1 MVHCIQSGQALPVD
15 SSDRHGDRIW
25 INHGAVSII
34 ICKCKPAS
42 HIRWANSE
50 YQFWWC
56 VVFFF
61 CCFCLHS
68 LSHLWS
74 QNDDLL
80 WLSLPRWCSCWQ
92 KKDLRCTICESF
104 GNYLNVFVYTAVSS
118 FYSIYAFT
126 TKNTMILFTPP
137 PTDKRGC
144 VCAFYLFFSLSIFF
158 LLFLFSP
165 FHVQS
170 ITNELRTSIVKC
182 KRRYRK

>member
-1 MVHCIQSGQALPVD
+1 MSEQWVPILMMC
-15 SSDRHGDRIW
+15 
-25 INHGAVSII
+25 SI
-34 ICKCKPAS
+34 
-42 HIRWANSE
+42 
-50 YQFWWC
+50 
-56 VVFFF
+56 FFF

-80 WLSLPRWCSCWQ
+80 WLSLPRCCSCWQ

-144 VCAFYLFFSLSIFF
+144 VCAFYLFIFF
-158 LLFLFSP
+158 CPFFFLFFRSVRFMFSP
-165 FHVQS
+165 SQMSCARQLWNVKEDIANSTSRRLYTLHYA
-170 ITNELRTSIVKC
+170 NE
-182 KRRYRK
+182 

>member
-1 MVHCIQSGQALPVD
+1 MNQPR
-15 SSDRHGDRIW
+15 SSVNYYLW
-25 INHGAVSII
+25 MQTSVSH
-34 ICKCKPAS
+34 KM
-42 HIRWANSE
+42 SE
-50 YQFWWC
+50 QWVPILMMC
-56 VVFFF
+56 SIF
-61 CCFCLHS
+61 CCFCLRS

-144 VCAFYLFFSLSIFF
+144 VCAFYLFFFCPFF
-158 LLFLFSP
+158 FS
-165 FHVQS
+165 FFCSVHHKWAAHV
-170 ITNELRTSIVKC
+170 NCEM
-182 KRRYRK
+182 